1 MKNIRKL
8 ILNLKCSGSDDKYEI
23 GCILEC
29 MADRIE
35 ELEDKRVELKQASRE
50 NKMGFNRV
58 DKVILN
64 PFITY
69 F

>member
-1 MKNIRKL
+1 MKNIKKL

-35 ELEDKRVELKQASRE
+35 ELEKLIEELI
-50 NKMGFNRV
+50 NKNA
-58 DKVILN
+58 
-64 PFITY
+64 
-69 F
+69 